1 MDAEGA
7 EGMQTGRMERGLAA
21 RWGSHPGSE
30 SLEAGPC
37 ACQWDTG
44 LGRTTG
50 PSPWT
55 GSWRC
60 CSEGWM
66 DMGMACAAA
75 LAGPAVHE
83 AVALS

>member
-37 ACQWDTG
+37 ACQWDT
-44 LGRTTG
+44 
-50 PSPWT
+50 
-55 GSWRC
+55 
-60 CSEGWM
+60 
-66 DMGMACAAA
+66 
-75 LAGPAVHE
+75 AGPHHGP
-83 AVALS
+83 VALDGQLAML